1 MKQQALDDFHGEPV
15 SITFKP
21 GMAWALYSDEGP
33 TGPCGQSMRITCPH
47 SVLIVWDSEDAMR
60 EALREQS
67 VGRKGAKQRLQWG
80 VVGDYTA
87 GGVFTVVDKTT

>member
-1 MKQQALDDFHGEPV
+1 MKQQALDDVHGQPV

-33 TGPCGQSMRITCPH
+33 TGPCGQSMQITCPH
-47 SVLIVWDSEDAMR
+47 SLLIVWDSEEAMR
-60 EALREQS
+60 EALREQAI
-67 VGRKGAKQRLQWG
+67 GRKGKKQRLQWG

-87 GGVFTVVDKTT
+87 GGVFTVVDKTS